1 MKKCT
6 MQDIADALNISRV
19 SVWKVFN
26 NHEGVSE
33 ALKQQILQT
42 AKELNYNKIP
52 EKEKNIKNR
61 TICLIVSRPE
71 SSIFWT
77 NIIHDLAEKLSAL
90 GFTLAYVSIPT
101 YYYEGY
107 KLPSNLNKQNFDGAV
122 IMNIYDTKILRM
134 VSKLDLPKVYLD
146 STTDI
151 TGRDLIGDLLVIEG
165 LDTIKAITNHVL
177 DKYNFNSLG
186 FIGDI
191 SYAKTNNDRF
201 LGFVCAMKEHNI
213 PVNYDYCLTQN
224 IGIYEYSKVIDKF
237 LDSLSAMPQ
246 ALICASDFVAQFVFD
261 YFKRHPEINSEKIIV
276 TGFDGSTEY
285 PDIIGKITTA
295 YVNTAKIG
303 IRLAR
308 QIEYRVNNTSAP
320 FEVTYLYP
328 RIKYCDN

>member
-6 MQDIADALNISRV
+6 MQDIADKLEISRV

-33 ALKQQILQT
+33 SLKQKILQT
-42 AKELNYNKIP
+42 AKELGYNKIS
-52 EKEKNIKNR
+52 EKDNTSVNKN
-61 TICLIVSRPE
+61 ICLIVSRPD

-77 NIIHDLAEKLSAL
+77 SIIHDLAEKLSSL

-101 YYYEGY
+101 NFYEGY
-107 KLPSNLNKQNFDGAV
+107 QLPANLNKQNFDGAV
-122 IMNIYDTKILRM
+122 IMNIYDTRLLKM

-151 TGRDLIGDLLVIEG
+151 TGKQLLGDLLVIEG
-165 LDTIKAITNHVL
+165 LDTMRVITSHVIE
-177 DKYNFNSLG
+177 KYNISNLG

-201 LGFVCAMKEHNI
+201 SGYLCALKEHNI
-213 PVNYDYCLTQN
+213 EVNYDYCLTDN
-224 IGIYEYSKVIDKF
+224 IGIYEYPKTINKF
-237 LDSLSAMPQ
+237 LDNLPSLPQ

-261 YFKRHPEINSEKIIV
+261 YLLSHPEIDKSKLII

-285 PDIIGKITTA
+285 PAIIDKITTA

-308 QIEYRVNNTSAP
+308 QIEYRINNPSAP
-320 FEVTYLYP
+320 LEVTYLYP
-328 RIKYCDN
+328 EIKYQDN